1 MRAQESHTP
10 SEFTHHESAPSPE
23 YLEQYGK
30 YEARLQKLADL
41 IKLIEKNK
49 NKVEFSTQNYTR
61 RNQLYAQAS
70 LDFFEARA
78 DEERRT
84 PEQFQTLKRIA
95 LEQLGAAEGKEW
107 FTKTAEKE
115 VVLRALSEI
124 GYEVLPPSP
133 DEMAR
138 YGVDGRIDLTNN
150 EFDALEGFGGS
161 VMLAVQRQLPY
172 IEIPDNQIVF
182 TDRNGSQERL
192 LAPANLDFE
201 QRNLAAQEE
210 KKRRFLES
218 YQRDNN
224 KLWGNLELI
233 ADDDERLRFRDGD
246 SRPTGIAVICLPDTT
261 GEVYTGTTNFIDWE
275 TGEAMDYLKQ
285 VLASNFDD
293 DGIMLPQPQ
302 RAAA

>member
-1 MRAQESHTP
+1 MRLQESPTP
-10 SEFTHHESAPSPE
+10 PEFTRHEATSSPE
-23 YLEQYGK
+23 YLAQLGK

-41 IKLIEKNK
+41 INLIEKNK
-49 NKVEFSTQNYTR
+49 NKTEFSTQNYAR

-78 DEERRT
+78 DDALRT

-95 LEQLGAAEGKEW
+95 LEKLGPVEGKEW
-107 FTKTAEKE
+107 FAKTTEKE

-182 TDRNGSQERL
+182 TSRSGSQEKL
-192 LAPANLDFE
+192 LDPANLDFE

-210 KKRRFLES
+210 KKATF
-218 YQRDNN
+218 
-224 KLWGNLELI
+224 
-233 ADDDERLRFRDGD
+233 
-246 SRPTGIAVICLPDTT
+246 SRIISA
-261 GEVYTGTTNFIDWE
+261 GE
-275 TGEAMDYLKQ
+275 
-285 VLASNFDD
+285 
-293 DGIMLPQPQ
+293 
-302 RAAA
+302 